1 MKQQV
6 KTKCRQWFILVIC
19 LCVFLFTDTASVFSA
34 QTNGTTGHTAD
45 DDTRGTYTTY
55 LNDKTSGEWTTEFSG
70 RVWADKT
77 VTTDDQIFSGDA
89 GPDIKVTNDSD
100 FLVTYSALA
109 TTQSI
114 TGEAQSPVDVVFVV
128 DFSGSMISNGMDNGQ
143 SRLANLLD
151 ALNSSIKTL
160 MEANEYNRV
169 AVVCYSG
176 KPDES
181 VSASEVLL
189 PLKHYSSS
197 QTYFSIDYPTVTTL
211 ERTVSWNI
219 DGESGNH
226 TVEQPHATNT
236 QMGLYTG
243 MNLLTVSNT
252 TVEIN
257 GQTVQRVPAVIH
269 LSDGNPTVSSDSQNW
284 WEPSNNSGNG
294 NGIVLSLIHI

>member
-19 LCVFLFTDTASVFSA
+19 LCVFLFTDTVSVFAA
-34 QTNGTTGHTAD
+34 QTSGTTGHTAD
-45 DDTRGTYTTY
+45 DDTRVTYMDY
-55 LNDKTSGEWTTEFSG
+55 LNDETSGNLTTEFSG

-77 VTTDDQIFSGDA
+77 VTTDSQTFSGDV
-89 GPDIKVTNDSD
+89 GSPITVQNDSD

-114 TGEAQSPVDVVFVV
+114 TGEAQSPLDVVFVV
-128 DFSGSMISNGMDNGQ
+128 DFSGSMINYAMDNGY

-181 VSASEVLL
+181 VSASKVLL
-189 PLKHYSSS
+189 PLNHYSSS
-197 QTYFSIDYPTVTTL
+197 KTYFSINDRTATSS

-219 DGESGNH
+219 DGVSGNH
-226 TVEQPHATNT
+226 TVQQPHA
-236 QMGLYTG
+236 
-243 MNLLTVSNT
+243 
-252 TVEIN
+252 
-257 GQTVQRVPAVIH
+257 
-269 LSDGNPTVSSDSQNW
+269 
-284 WEPSNNSGNG
+284 
-294 NGIVLSLIHI
+294 